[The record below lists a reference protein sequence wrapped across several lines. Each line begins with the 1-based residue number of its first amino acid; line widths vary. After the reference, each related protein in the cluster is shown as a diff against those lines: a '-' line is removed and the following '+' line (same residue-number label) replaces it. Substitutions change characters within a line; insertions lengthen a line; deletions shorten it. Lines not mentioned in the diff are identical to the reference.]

1 MNKEQFIEK
10 RVQIIE
16 LFRGMSVEE
25 ALIVADDVKVMLDYK
40 ADVLDQLQGRE
51 AVLKALAKVRLDEAQ
66 KDIEW
71 K

>member
-16 LFRGMSVEE
+16 LFRGLTVEE

-40 ADVLDQLQGRE
+40 ADVIDQLQGRE
-51 AVLKALAKVRLDEAQ
+51 AVLKALAKVRLEQAQ